1 MGFQIESAKR
11 KGLIQFLERSDI
23 KASTD
28 MFISLVH
35 MVVSLVTVTSY
46 KSPSQDQVV
55 KVRRWL
61 SFPNRAEERTHGQIP
76 S

>member
-1 MGFQIESAKR
+1 MGFQTESAKR

-23 KASTD
+23 KASTY

-35 MVVSLVTVTSY
+35 MVVTVTFY
-46 KSPSQDQVV
+46 KSRSQDQVV

-61 SFPNRAEERTHGQIP
+61 SFPNRGEERTHGQIP